1 MTPLK
6 QPYSWHNKYYFLKV
20 NIKDYYH
27 AKFQVYIIFS
37 FQKKT
42 SSREGEV

>member
-1 MTPLK
+1 MTHKIGMMTLSK
-6 QPYSWHNKYYFLKV
+6 QQPAGHNKYYFFKV

-37 FQKKT
+37 FRKK
-42 SSREGEV
+42 